1 MNNCDYIIIKK
12 MINNYSH
19 KCTIMAIIM
28 IIIIMK
34 VIKIE
39 KCLFLNLIKM
49 IKRTE
54 IFLENLKSAEIL

>member
-39 KCLFLNLIKM
+39 KYAYF
-49 IKRTE
+49 
-54 IFLENLKSAEIL
+54 